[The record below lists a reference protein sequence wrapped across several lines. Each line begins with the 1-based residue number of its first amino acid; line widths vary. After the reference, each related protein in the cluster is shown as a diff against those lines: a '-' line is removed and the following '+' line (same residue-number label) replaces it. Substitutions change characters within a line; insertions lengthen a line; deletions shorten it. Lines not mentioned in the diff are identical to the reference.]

1 MNIILC
7 GLPKSGKTTLGKL
20 LAEKLKWSFI
30 DTDRLIENRYATQTN
45 TSRSCREIYLYEG
58 EKFFRT
64 LEKEAIL
71 SLKEMNH
78 AVIGTGGGSLCNIDN
93 IKVLE
98 SIGILIYLKT
108 SLEVIWDRLKNKEL
122 PSYLDTIDPKASFY
136 TLAESRIPLYEK
148 WATFHIDTHLLNKD
162 RILNTIL
169 DKLQYGK

>member
-20 LAEKLKWSFI
+20 LAERLNWPFI
-30 DTDRLIENRYATQTN
+30 DTDRLIENRYASQTN
-45 TSRSCREIYLYEG
+45 IKSSCREIYLHEG
-58 EKFFRT
+58 EKFFRA

-71 SLKEMNH
+71 SLERIKH
-78 AVIGTGGGSLCNIDN
+78 TVIATGGGSLCDIDN

-122 PSYLDTIDPKASFY
+122 PSYLHTTDPKASFY

-148 WATFHIDTHLLNKD
+148 WATFHIDTHLLTKD
-162 RILNTIL
+162 RILTTIL
-169 DKLQYGK
+169 EKLQYGK